1 MEGQEW
7 RDRELWTIEIDA
19 FFKANIKNIH
29 KVSINRSL
37 KYICIVNGNNYQSC
51 SQQINLS

>member
-19 FFKANIKNIH
+19 FYEVNMKSIH
-29 KVSINRSL
+29 KVS
-37 KYICIVNGNNYQSC
+37 
-51 SQQINLS
+51 